1 MLIVAVVALTLSH
14 PAQVL
19 DIVQKCLGRES
30 NPRPAVTSA
39 TKSLALELAL
49 ASCCQES
56 PLGYPSVATWSSGQH
71 YCRATPPAR
80 VARLGGFVRPR
91 VVYLE
96 THYCGFHPHATESN
110 PSHWKGRCQF
120 ILASAF
126 PSVFNC
132 IAALLQFHCAHEKL
146 AVVALQQ
153 SFAASGAL
161 VIYIYYC
168 KLYILLLRPYR
179 PAAEKFCA
187 K

>member
-1 MLIVAVVALTLSH
+1 MTLY
-14 PAQVL
+14 
-19 DIVQKCLGRES
+19 QKCLGRES

-49 ASCCQES
+49 ASRCQES

-80 VARLGGFVRPR
+80 VARLGGFVHHR
-91 VVYLE
+91 VVYSKPSLR
-96 THYCGFHPHATESN
+96 CGFHPHATESD
-110 PSHWKGRCQF
+110 PSHWEGRCKF

-132 IAALLQFHCAHEKL
+132 IAALLQFHCDHEKL

-179 PAAEKFCA
+179 PATENPAQSDG
-187 K
+187 